1 MTCREEILFNMEKH
15 MFRLDREMPI
25 VSKKKRDEI
34 HPPDHLAIPVSGF
47 RVEVEAGF
55 SG

>member
-1 MTCREEILFNMEKH
+1 MGKH

-25 VSKKKRDEI
+25 VSTKKKKEI

>member
-1 MTCREEILFNMEKH
+1 MGTH
-15 MFRLDREMPI
+15 MFRLDIEMSI
-25 VSKKKRDEI
+25 VSMKKRDEI
-34 HPPDHLAIPVSGF
+34 HPPYHLAIPVSGF

>member
-1 MTCREEILFNMEKH
+1 MGTH

-25 VSKKKRDEI
+25 VSLKEI
-34 HPPDHLAIPVSGF
+34 DPPDHLAIPVSGF